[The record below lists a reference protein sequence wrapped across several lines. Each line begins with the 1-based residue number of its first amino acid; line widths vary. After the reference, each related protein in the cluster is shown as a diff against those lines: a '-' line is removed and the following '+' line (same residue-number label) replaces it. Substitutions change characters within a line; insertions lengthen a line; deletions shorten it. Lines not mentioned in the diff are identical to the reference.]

1 MTNRKVY
8 NFEYIYK
15 TEGYKQMKNWKSL
28 DWQIKI
34 IFYIVLAVFLIAMI
48 PLFVMSFYSFMSA
61 DDYGFAKNPVE
72 VWKEGHSILKLMI
85 SQFGPVKS
93 NYMSWQGTYFSE
105 WLNRV
110 LIGMCGETAYYVGTF
125 VSLGGLIAAEL
136 FTFVT
141 ILVKGLGADKYC
153 AGIVSMGCVLMQ
165 ILFTPVPV
173 EAYYW
178 FCGAIVYTFIYA
190 LCWLLIGLLFL
201 LCKGISEKAK
211 LIILE
216 VVIVFLSIAIGGSN
230 YVTGLVMVVV
240 YAFFVLGTFWSRNQ
254 KKYFMLI
261 NMIVYIIAFGINVL
275 APGNMTRQNTTG
287 LERNSAIES
296 IILSFKEALEY
307 IMVNMWLPN
316 IIIGLLLIP
325 FFIRIVKEKC
335 YKFSFPGLISLLS
348 FCLFAAHFT
357 PNLYALGF
365 TGAGRVL
372 NLYRFSFY
380 FLLYANELYWIGW
393 LYYRYS
399 EKHNLTIQENVE
411 MNEEFQQGSWLLPS
425 CIFGGIMLCI
435 SMHFFGGKT
444 ITSVSAIHDLSTG
457 VAKQYYAEQ
466 QERLKLYEDPSI
478 KEVYISPYT
487 NAPYLLFFIDIDD
500 DENAWLN
507 TTVAR
512 YYNKEKVA
520 YIEDL
525 GD

>member
-1 MTNRKVY
+1 
-8 NFEYIYK
+8 
-15 TEGYKQMKNWKSL
+15 MKKWKSV
-28 DWQIKI
+28 DWQIKV
-34 IFYIVLAVFLIAMI
+34 IFYVLLIVFLIAII

-61 DDYGFAKNPVE
+61 DDYSFAKNPVE
-72 VWKEGHSILKLMI
+72 VWKEGHSFLKLMI
-85 SQFGPVKS
+85 SQFEPVKS

-110 LIGMCGETAYYVGTF
+110 LIGVCGETAYYVGTF

-201 LCKGISEKAK
+201 LCKEASKKAK
-211 LIILE
+211 LITLE

-240 YAFFVLGTFWSRNQ
+240 YAFFVLGTFGSRNQ

-275 APGNMTRQNTTG
+275 APGNMARQNTTG

-316 IIIGLLLIP
+316 VIVALLLIP
-325 FFIRIVKEKC
+325 FFIQIVKEKN
-335 YKFSFPGLISLLS
+335 YKFRFPALISLLS

-380 FLLYANELYWIGW
+380 FLLYANELYWVGW
-393 LYYRYS
+393 LSYRHSVKYQVIAS
-399 EKHNLTIQENVE
+399 EKAET
-411 MNEEFQQGSWLLPS
+411 NEHLQKESWLLLS
-425 CIFGGIMLCI
+425 HMFGGIVFCI
-435 SMHFFGGKT
+435 SMYFFGGKT

-457 VAKQYYAEQ
+457 VAKQYYLEQ
-466 QERLKLYEDPSI
+466 QERLKLYEDATI
-478 KEVYISPYT
+478 KEVYVQPYT
-487 NAPYLLFFIDIDD
+487 NAPYLLFFFDIDANED
-500 DENAWLN
+500 DWLN
-507 TTVAR
+507 RAVAG
-512 YYNKEKVA
+512 YYDKDKVA
-520 YIEDL
+520 YIEEC